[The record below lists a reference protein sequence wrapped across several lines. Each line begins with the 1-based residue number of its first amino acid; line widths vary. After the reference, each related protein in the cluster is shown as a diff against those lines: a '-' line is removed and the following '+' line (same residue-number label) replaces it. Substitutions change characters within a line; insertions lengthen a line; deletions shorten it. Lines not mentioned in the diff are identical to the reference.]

1 MQAIH
6 DISER
11 PFQGDILRRLELQ
24 TIRETI
30 AGKYRIYFAVH
41 ENEERIEV
49 LHVWNRSRDMP
60 DLN

>member
-41 ENEERIEV
+41 ENEERIEFFMFGID
-49 LHVWNRSRDMP
+49 REICP
-60 DLN
+60 I